1 MPVSL
6 VSRRALCA
14 LAAAVALAAEG
25 CASQATQW
33 MISLRTSQG
42 DAALASGNL
51 QEAEKEYALAL
62 QLAPKNERARQGLA
76 RVLFLHA
83 KAEFVSSKLDDAQYD
98 IARARE
104 YNPDDA
110 ATKALAAQIDEA
122 RIRRDVVVA
131 NYPLYGTMG
140 LAIRDSLKS
149 ISSTVREVEKNV
161 HAFSNDFDTANLT
174 RAITE
179 SYDLEDEVHRVV
191 LRLIAY
197 RGLVESGGQRQK
209 APEQSEAPN
218 LLPIP

>member
-6 VSRRALCA
+6 VSRRAVLA
-14 LAAAVALAAEG
+14 VAAAVALAAAG

-33 MISLRTSQG
+33 MISLRTSQA

-76 RVLFLHA
+76 RVLFLRA
-83 KAEFVSSKLDDAQYD
+83 KNDFVSSKLDDAQYD

-122 RIRRDVVVA
+122 RIRRDVVIA
-131 NYPLYGTMG
+131 NYPLYGSMG
-140 LAIRDSLKS
+140 LAIRDSLK
-149 ISSTVREVEKNV
+149 TVSGSLKEVEKSV
-161 HAFSNDFDTANLT
+161 HAFSSDFDTANLT
-174 RAITE
+174 KAITQ
-179 SYDLEDEVHRVV
+179 SYDLEDEVHRVA

-197 RGLVESGGQRQK
+197 RGLVQSGGQRRT